1 MLPPA
6 ANAMLQG
13 MSQGQ
18 GQAQQITPNAFQPR
32 GGQAVKSPY
41 DGNLMWLV
49 DSINEYGSAI
59 SKNGD
64 KYRALAQDL
73 YKASSIV
80 EKVRNKLNE
89 LAAGN
94 TDEAGSVSGSDE

>member
-13 MSQGQ
+13 IGQ
-18 GQAQQITPNAFQPR
+18 GNQQAQQIVPNAFQPR
-32 GGQAVKSPY
+32 GGQAIKSPY
-41 DGNLMWLV
+41 DGNLVFLV

-80 EKVRNKLNE
+80 EKVRNKLND

-94 TDEAGSVSGSDE
+94 TDEAGSTSGSSD

>member
-6 ANAMLQG
+6 ANALVQG
-13 MSQGQ
+13 INQGNQ
-18 GQAQQITPNAFQPR
+18 QAQQILPNAFQPR
-32 GGQAVKSPY
+32 GGQEIKSPY
-41 DGNLMWLV
+41 DGSFMWLV
-49 DSINEYGSAI
+49 DSLNEYGSAI

-80 EKVRNKLNE
+80 EKVRNKLND

-94 TDEAGSVSGSDE
+94 TNEAGSVSGSND

>member
-1 MLPPA
+1 MLPQA
-6 ANAMLQG
+6 ANAALQG
-13 MSQGQ
+13 IQQGQ
-18 GQAQQITPNAFQPR
+18 QQTQQILPNAFQPR
-32 GGQAVKSPY
+32 GGQEVKSPY

-80 EKVRNKLNE
+80 EKVRTKLNDI
-89 LAAGN
+89 AAGN
-94 TDEAGSVSGSDE
+94 TSEAGSVSGSGE

>member
-6 ANAMLQG
+6 ANAMIQG
-13 MSQGQ
+13 LGQ
-18 GQAQQITPNAFQPR
+18 GNQQAQQITPNAFQPR
-32 GGQAVKSPY
+32 GGQVIKSPY
-41 DGNLMWLV
+41 DGNLVFLV

-80 EKVRNKLNE
+80 EKVRNKLND

-94 TDEAGSVSGSDE
+94 TDDTGSTSNSD

>member
-6 ANAMLQG
+6 ANAMMQG
-13 MSQGQ
+13 IGQGQ
-18 GQAQQITPNAFQPR
+18 QQAQQIMPSAFQPR
-32 GGQAVKSPY
+32 GGQDIKSPY
-41 DGNLMWLV
+41 DGNLIWLV

-80 EKVRNKLNE
+80 EKVRTKLND

-94 TDEAGSVSGSDE
+94 TDEAGSVSGSSD

>member
-6 ANAMLQG
+6 ANAMLNGVQQG
-13 MSQGQ
+13 NQQASQML
-18 GQAQQITPNAFQPR
+18 PNSYQPR
-32 GGQAVKSPY
+32 GAQEIKSPY
-41 DGNLMWLV
+41 DGNLIWLV
-49 DSINEYGSAI
+49 DMINEYGSAI

-73 YKASSIV
+73 YKASSIC

-94 TDEAGSVSGSDE
+94 TSDAGSVGDSGE